1 MENNKEIIIK
11 MDCDFL
17 IEKRLKRI
25 ESIKF
30 DNNFPDYFKKSF
42 TKDCEEYIEIL
53 KSISDYTT
61 TAKNLGFIIVFHK
74 LWTNK
79 EFNNELLINIFD
91 NIIKDVVLNETDLSN
106 YNTYKQ
112 NLDFQNI
119 SLIIN
124 KYKPVNDYVH
134 TSIKDRVLYEKLYS
148 EVYEN
153 AYTYFNDKLDFIIA
167 NIESDYENY
176 KNNLPEGIEALS
188 LEEFKKS
195 ITINASLLIE
205 EYYKDLN
212 I

>member
-11 MDCDFL
+11 IDCDFL
-17 IEKRLKRI
+17 IEKRLKKI

-30 DNNFPDYFKKSF
+30 DNNFPDYFKKIF

-53 KSISDYTT
+53 KSISNYTT

-176 KNNLPEGIEALS
+176 KNNLSEGIEALS